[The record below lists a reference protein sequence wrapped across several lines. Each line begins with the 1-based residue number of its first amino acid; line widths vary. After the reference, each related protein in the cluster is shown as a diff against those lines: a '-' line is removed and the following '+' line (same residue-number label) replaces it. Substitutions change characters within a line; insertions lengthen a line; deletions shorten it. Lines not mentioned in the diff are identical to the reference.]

1 MSTIIII
8 TRPPTVVN
16 RSVVSDTSFTDA
28 MEKLNTAVD
37 ELRALGCDVEV
48 QRPEV

>member
-8 TRPPTVVN
+8 TRPKVAN
-16 RSVVSDTSFTDA
+16 RSSDTEFSDA

-48 QRPEV
+48 QRPE

>member
-8 TRPPTVVN
+8 TRPPQAAN
-16 RSVVSDTSFTDA
+16 RSSDTAFSDA

-48 QRPEV
+48 QRPE